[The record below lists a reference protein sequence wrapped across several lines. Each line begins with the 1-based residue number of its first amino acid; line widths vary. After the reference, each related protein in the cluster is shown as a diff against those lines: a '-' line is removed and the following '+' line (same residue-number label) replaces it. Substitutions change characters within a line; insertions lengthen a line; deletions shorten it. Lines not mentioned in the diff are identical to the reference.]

1 MINNNRFRKVS
12 NNQFKEMINSV
23 DSNTVI
29 ASNITSALVQGHI
42 TGERVEKI
50 MKVLNKCKAFSIVV
64 PNEYL
69 KFVKANYFTKLAYAP
84 GTRLCDPTY
93 KDSVLIHSHEK

>member
-29 ASNITSALVQGHI
+29 CSNITSALVQGHI
-42 TGERVEKI
+42 TSERVEKI
-50 MKVLNKCKAFSIVV
+50 MKVLVKCKAFSVVV

-69 KFVKANYFTKLAYAP
+69 NFVKAKYFTKPVYEYP
-84 GTRLCDPTY
+84 GST
-93 KDSVLIHSHEK
+93 LIHSHEK